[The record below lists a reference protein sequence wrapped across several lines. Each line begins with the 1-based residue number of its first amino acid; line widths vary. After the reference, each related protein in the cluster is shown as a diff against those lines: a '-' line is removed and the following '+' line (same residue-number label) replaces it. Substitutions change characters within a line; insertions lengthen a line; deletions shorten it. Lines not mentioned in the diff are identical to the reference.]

1 MDNTNESFGEFITA
15 PSIHQPNRK
24 PSINQTF
31 IDNNTLYKKLL
42 DIEMEINNIKML
54 INTIKSPQPTFYS
67 QPPQL
72 QTIPTI
78 WSDSN
83 FSKFK
88 TDKASGIWKSN
99 QTEFN

>member
-15 PSIHQPNRK
+15 PSIHQPNRQ

-42 DIEMEINNIKML
+42 DIEMEINNIKTL
-54 INTIKSPQPTFYS
+54 LSTTQFIFHPQ
-67 QPPQL
+67 PQL

-99 QTEFN
+99 QSQFN